1 MNYRVEF
8 DKYGR
13 ASLFIIRAYIH
24 IYETLVLEYY
34 INRASDEN

>member
-13 ASLFIIRAYIH
+13 ASLFII
-24 IYETLVLEYY
+24 YETLVLEYY